1 MYGERIPA
9 KEVFD
14 ILDDYDMPEL
24 KSKIRAKKS
33 EPKED
38 MSMDEKLYGNQDKLD
53 VDNDGEIDA
62 SDLSALRKGD
72 HNEEEGDCM
81 ECGDGYMEEGNTC
94 EECGKEI
101 CECGGGMYES
111 SIKLNESEL
120 ISLIAKIVNESFPG
134 AEKYNTVH
142 KDSGKENSDAL
153 SDVEQKI
160 KNFLSF
166 DDNDNPEFPNQIGGE
181 VKARRADEDE
191 ADEVAL
197 NRGGGLE
204 DLAYDIEPSEEA
216 KERHKKA
223 LTGHTT
229 MGNSQDAA
237 NVIPSKLGEKMIKK
251 VKRKKEAIEAA
262 PMYGKDPQPST
273 IVKESKLVSEEI
285 LRMKQMASYNKK
297 TQ

>member
-1 MYGERIPA
+1 
-9 KEVFD
+9 
-14 ILDDYDMPEL
+14 
-24 KSKIRAKKS
+24 
-33 EPKED
+33 
-38 MSMDEKLYGNQDKLD
+38 
-53 VDNDGEIDA
+53 
-62 SDLSALRKGD
+62 
-72 HNEEEGDCM
+72 
-81 ECGDGYMEEGNTC
+81 MEEGNTC

-134 AEKYNTVH
+134 AEKYNSVH

-204 DLAYDIEPSEEA
+204 DLAYDIEPSEET

-229 MGNSQDAA
+229 MGNSHDAA
-237 NVIPSKLGEKMIKK
+237 NVVPSKLGEKMIKK

-273 IVKESKLVSEEI
+273 IVKESKMVSEDI